1 MLHGVIMAG
10 GSGTRFWPKSRRKT
24 PKQLLSMTGTKSMIQ
39 ETFARLNAAIPAERI
54 SVVTN
59 SEQAGGVRLHLPELP
74 QRNVIVEPCG
84 RNTAACIGLA
94 ALYVANEDPDA
105 VMVIVPA
112 DSYIH
117 PPEAFLEVISA
128 AADVALQHNTIVTIG
143 IPPTFPA
150 TGYGYIHCGERLPA
164 EAGVNV
170 FDVVEFKEKPTAEK
184 AAEFLQSG
192 NFFWNSGSFVWKV
205 STIFD
210 AFREHMPALYAS
222 LERIAAVLGTSKEAD
237 VIADEY
243 ARLENISI
251 DYGVMERARN
261 VRAIEATYAWD
272 DVGSWKSVENLKKPD
287 AHGNVVDAHAEIV
300 GSADCTIVGEKG
312 HLIAAVGVKD
322 LIIVQ
327 TPDAT
332 LVCHK
337 DSAQDVKKI
346 VDILK
351 EKKMDEYL

>member
-24 PKQLLSMTGTKSMIQ
+24 PKQLLSITGARSMIQ
-39 ETFARLNAAIPAERI
+39 ETFARLHAAIPAERI

-59 SEQAGGVRLHLPELP
+59 SDQADGVRLHLPELP
-74 QRNVIVEPCG
+74 RQNMIVEPCG

-94 ALYVANEDPDA
+94 ALDVANKDPDA

-117 PPEAFLEVISA
+117 PPEAFLKVISA
-128 AADVALQHNTIVTIG
+128 AANVAAEQDAIVTIG

-150 TGYGYIHCGERLPA
+150 TGYGYIHCGERVPA
-164 EAGVNV
+164 GSDVNV
-170 FDVVEFKEKPTAEK
+170 FDVVEFKEKPTADM

-192 NFFWNSGSFVWKV
+192 NYFWNSGSFIWKV

-222 LERIAAVLGTSKEAD
+222 LERITPVLGTEKEAE

-243 ARLENISI
+243 ARLESISI

-261 VRAIEATYAWD
+261 VMAVEATYTWD
-272 DVGSWKSVENLKKPD
+272 DVGSWKSVESHKKPD
-287 AHGNVVDAHAEIV
+287 IHGNVIDAHAEIV
-300 GSADCTIVGEKG
+300 DTANCTIVGEKG